1 MLDKFVVTAPRDN
14 GGSNLDSIGIY
25 ISVGGF
31 GGNSVVGVLSDNRSY
46 TRQVANVRDAERI
59 RRILLKTNGS
69 VRFEP
74 AVLAVLFRIEPK
86 GTSEAPNSTGH
97 NNTSAWELG
106 VQWLTG
112 TGPRVQNFGD
122 GDPLTVTLQQHS
134 HIQDTRDLVANNI
147 ANGGKLEGDN
157 NYALGGLQGVPK
169 YIKDYSTLA
178 TGGLTGNLAVTYLG
192 SYSLHYEVTG
202 INLENQTA
210 TVNFHVTN
218 DSTINSATHPPVI
231 GYTQTWN
238 TYIGQ
243 PLNNAFATGPM
254 SKTTQNF
261 NWTETI
267 KWPPGG

>member
-1 MLDKFVVTAPRDN
+1 MLATTCPSSIRSRRCPPPVSRSSRRQNSRLEKRSARQKTASRDFF
-14 GGSNLDSIGIY
+14 SSAPKLRQES
-25 ISVGGF
+25 
-31 GGNSVVGVLSDNRSY
+31 RSQTLGLHQQNWLCGY
-46 TRQVANVRDAERI
+46 DFAS
-59 RRILLKTNGS
+59 GC
-69 VRFEP
+69 
-74 AVLAVLFRIEPK
+74 AV
-86 GTSEAPNSTGH
+86 APNSAG
-97 NNTSAWELG
+97 NNTSAWQLG

-112 TGPRVQNFGD
+112 NGPRVQNFGD
-122 GDPLTVTLQQHS
+122 GDPLTQTLQQHS
-134 HIQDTRDLVANNI
+134 HIQDTRNLIADNI
-147 ANGGKLEGDN
+147 ANGGDLKGNN

-169 YIKDYSTLA
+169 YLKDYSTLA

-192 SYSLHYEVTG
+192 SYNLSYNVTEV
-202 INLENQTA
+202 NFENHTA
-210 TVNFHVTN
+210 TVQFHVTN

-243 PLNNAFATGPM
+243 PLNNFFSSGPM